1 MKFLAYIL
9 LTVSAIEGF
18 TAAPSGLCRLKIAR
32 NRIASTWQ
40 SSYYTTANNESTCF
54 NSQSESKSGQWDF
67 IHSGEY
73 SSSAVDGFHWFVILL
88 NQSEKIWSVSVES
101 RADSIVKG
109 RAVDVELY
117 ASQLDLSS
125 QLGPEHC
132 SSEQIR
138 SVFILNPSAW
148 NYCGKTKP
156 HAHVNDNYLT
166 VRCDQTVRMLL
177 LRKFVRNL
185 SNRDHQCMNIVNMWL
200 NHVYINYL
208 PGRYKITTEF
218 GNCNAASAPSADIK
232 FTFESPDASTHLCR
246 ASDSN
251 GKQLKITAVKNPT
264 CDVADNVLRSQWL
277 CSNCSSSAN
286 VSVICQADSQ
296 HQVKQ
301 FITTDCAKS
310 NILFVVK
317 VLTVIFTSLVLA
329 CVLIIFALKKFCS
342 QPRSSKKELPD
353 EPPAA
358 VPSQPMTDLNL
369 DAEQAGAATTTANVA
384 QPSISMQ
391 AAAADEFY
399 INSKL
404 FRKA

>member
-1 MKFLAYIL
+1 
-9 LTVSAIEGF
+9 
-18 TAAPSGLCRLKIAR
+18 
-32 NRIASTWQ
+32 
-40 SSYYTTANNESTCF
+40 
-54 NSQSESKSGQWDF
+54 
-67 IHSGEY
+67 
-73 SSSAVDGFHWFVILL
+73 
-88 NQSEKIWSVSVES
+88 
-101 RADSIVKG
+101 DSIVKG

-156 HAHVNDNYLT
+156 HAH
-166 VRCDQTVRMLL
+166 
-177 LRKFVRNL
+177 
-185 SNRDHQCMNIVNMWL
+185 
-200 NHVYINYL
+200 L

-310 NILFVVK
+310 
-317 VLTVIFTSLVLA
+317 T
-329 CVLIIFALKKFCS
+329 
-342 QPRSSKKELPD
+342 
-353 EPPAA
+353 A
-358 VPSQPMTDLNL
+358 VPSQPMTDLNR

-404 FRKA
+404 F